1 MQQAIPERKRKKPE
15 KMVRVPDMVFLAVCD
30 CLQKE
35 GLLDAEK
42 QKLFCRQWLRGEK
55 SHEQ

>member
-1 MQQAIPERKRKKPE
+1 MQQATPEGKRKKPE
-15 KMVRVPDMVFLAVCD
+15 KMVQVPDMVLLAVCD

-55 SHEQ
+55 LHEQ

>member
-15 KMVRVPDMVFLAVCD
+15 KMVQVPDMVLLAVCD

-55 SHEQ
+55 LHEQ

>member
-1 MQQAIPERKRKKPE
+1 MQQEKPAGKRKKQE
-15 KMVRVPDMVFLAVCD
+15 KRVQIPDMVLLAVCD

-42 QKLFCRQWLRGEK
+42 QKLFCRQWLRGERL
-55 SHEQ
+55 HEQ